1 MSAPAD
7 LARAAEALGATVPP
21 PVEHPFTGAVEV
33 RWIAPG
39 RLVEACRLVRD
50 AGCFFESL
58 TCVDRLDPH
67 GVFELI
73 YTFNTFAPAASGRLA
88 WRVWAPKD
96 EPVPTVSHIFGAAA
110 WNEREAWELYGV
122 RFAGHPN
129 LTWLLL
135 PEGTEW
141 RPLLKSFTAPP
152 PSEYDDSRQ
161 AAPAAATD
169 DGPAQH

>member
-1 MSAPAD
+1 LSAPAE

-21 PVEHPFTGAVEV
+21 PFEHPFAGAVEV

-39 RLVEACRLVRD
+39 RLPDACRLVRD
-50 AGCFFESL
+50 AGYFFESL

-73 YTFNTFAPAASGRLA
+73 YTFNTFGSAPGRLV
-88 WRVWAPKD
+88 WRVWAPRD
-96 EPVPTVSHIFGAAA
+96 EPVPSVSGIFGAAA

-122 RFAGHPN
+122 AFAGHPD

-135 PEGTEW
+135 PEGTAW

-152 PSEYDDSRQ
+152 PSEFDDSLR
-161 AAPAAATD
+161 APPAAID
-169 DGPAQH
+169 EQPAQH

>member
-1 MSAPAD
+1 MSTPAE

-21 PVEHPFTGAVEV
+21 PFEHPFAGAVEV

-39 RLVEACRLVRD
+39 RLADACRLVRD
-50 AGCFFESL
+50 AGYFFESL

-73 YTFNTFAPAASGRLA
+73 YTFNTFGSASSRLV
-88 WRVWAPKD
+88 WRVWAPRD
-96 EPVPTVSHIFGAAA
+96 RPVPTVSGIFGAAA

-122 RFAGHPN
+122 AFAGHPE

-135 PEGTEW
+135 PEGTPW
-141 RPLLKSFTAPP
+141 HPLLKSFTAPP
-152 PSEYDDSRQ
+152 ASEYDDSLR
-161 AAPAAATD
+161 APPAAID
-169 DGPAQH
+169 EQPAQH